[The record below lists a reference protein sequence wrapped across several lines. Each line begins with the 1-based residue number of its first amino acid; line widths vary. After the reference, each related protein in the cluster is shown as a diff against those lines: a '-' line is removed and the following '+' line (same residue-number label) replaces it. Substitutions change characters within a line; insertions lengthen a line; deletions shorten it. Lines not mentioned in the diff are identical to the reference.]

1 MGLDVLNAA
10 AVIVFDNHLT
20 RKIKIEHLGER
31 KYAAYMK
38 TSRPKPVTATLS
50 TVNQHNAVVNNQTDI
65 LERPL
70 GLEKTPTGRHQVVND
85 QHGFTRTESPFDP
98 RTVIHVLWWNAID
111 QWDITG

>member
-10 AVIVFDNHLT
+10 AVIVFANHLT

-31 KYAAYMK
+31 EYAAYMK